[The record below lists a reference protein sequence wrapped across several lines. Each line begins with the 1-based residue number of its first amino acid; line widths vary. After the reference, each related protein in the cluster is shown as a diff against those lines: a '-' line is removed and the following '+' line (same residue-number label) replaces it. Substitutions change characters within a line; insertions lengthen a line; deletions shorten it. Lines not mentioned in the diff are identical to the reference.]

1 MPSLMMRR
9 PVALILPILMALTVL
24 LLPSASA
31 EPVNILEVGTYE
43 GSIGASE
50 SITFQWVLYNNDS
63 VPYLIEVDPVILNG
77 QDGMTA
83 RAVERYKALEPG
95 DHWTAA
101 VTVDA
106 SMGAATHRA
115 DLLVAF
121 RMTNMGDLSQV
132 TMVERSAA
140 VDVTALFEKGGTHI
154 FIWENNLPEPFNS
167 ALATFFIVLLS
178 WLGIASL
185 VHLAFFPLASRI
197 ARRSR
202 FGIAAR
208 LLRAIRTP
216 TLVIIVSYGLVDSL
230 DILNISADTHLALW
244 QMYEI
249 VVILTMAWMTY
260 RIFND
265 IVIDFAEKWALK
277 TETGIDDVLVPI
289 LHKLG
294 ILIIPVFAAGAAL
307 AVVGVDLTLAV
318 ASLGVVGLVVGLAA
332 QHSLGNLFSG
342 ILLML
347 DRPFKVGDVVKLDTG
362 EICRVR
368 KIGLRTTQ
376 LYNTFD
382 HDIIILP
389 NDMLANRKVENW
401 SRPDNRHSQGTEV
414 RVAYGS
420 DLEKVH
426 KLLLQVADEHP
437 DVIKEPGQM
446 PYVRTARLGETA
458 VDFKLWYWVDVPN
471 MWRVASDMRMAVEK
485 KLREEGIEIPFPQA
499 VVTLNDPR
507 SREE

>member
-1 MPSLMMRR
+1 MMRR
-9 PVALILPILMALTVL
+9 PVALILPILMVIAIL

-31 EPVNILEVGTYE
+31 DQVNIMEVGAYE
-43 GSIGASE
+43 GKIGASE
-50 SITFQWVLYNNDS
+50 SITFQWVLYNNDTA
-63 VPYLIEVDPVILNG
+63 PYLIEVIP
-77 QDGMTA
+77 TA
-83 RAVERYKALEPG
+83 EGRGDITVMAAETFKVLDPG
-95 DHWTAA
+95 DHWTVA

-106 SMGAATHRA
+106 SMGVITHRA
-115 DLLVAF
+115 DLTVAF
-121 RMTNMGDLSQV
+121 EMTNMNDPSLV
-132 TMVERSAA
+132 TIEERTAT
-140 VDVTALFEKGGTHI
+140 VDVTALFEKGGTKI
-154 FIWENNLPEPFNS
+154 FAWENELPAPFNS
-167 ALATFFIVLLS
+167 TLATFAIVLLI

-185 VHLAFFPLASRI
+185 VHLVVFPLSGRI
-197 ARRSR
+197 AKRSR
-202 FGIAAR
+202 FGLATR

-216 TLVIIVSYGLVDSL
+216 TLIMIISYGLVDSL
-230 DILNISADTHLALW
+230 DILNITADTHVALW
-244 QMYEI
+244 QIYEI
-249 VVILTMAWMTY
+249 IVILVLAWMTY

-277 TETGIDDVLVPI
+277 TETGVDDVLVPL

-294 ILIIPVFAAGAAL
+294 ILIIPLFAAGAAL

-342 ILLML
+342 LLLML
-347 DRPFKVGDVVKLDTG
+347 DRPFKIGDVVKLDTG

-420 DLEKVH
+420 DLERVH
-426 KLLLQVADEHP
+426 KLLLQVAEEHP

-458 VDFKLWYWVDVPN
+458 VDFKLWYWVDVKN

-499 VVTLNDPR
+499 VVTLNDPM

>member
-1 MPSLMMRR
+1 
-9 PVALILPILMALTVL
+9 
-24 LLPSASA
+24 
-31 EPVNILEVGTYE
+31 
-43 GSIGASE
+43 
-50 SITFQWVLYNNDS
+50 
-63 VPYLIEVDPVILNG
+63 
-77 QDGMTA
+77 
-83 RAVERYKALEPG
+83 
-95 DHWTAA
+95 
-101 VTVDA
+101 
-106 SMGAATHRA
+106 
-115 DLLVAF
+115 
-121 RMTNMGDLSQV
+121 MGDLSQV

-167 ALATFFIVLLS
+167 ALATFFIMLLS

-347 DRPFKVGDVVKLDTG
+347 DHPFKVGDVVKLDTG

-426 KLLLQVADEHP
+426 KLLLQVADG
-437 DVIKEPGQM
+437 DVIEPGRC
-446 PYVRTARLGETA
+446 YVRTARLGRQPWTSSCSTG
-458 VDFKLWYWVDVPN
+458 WTSPTCG
-471 MWRVASDMRMAVEK
+471 AS
-485 KLREEGIEIPFPQA
+485 PP
-499 VVTLNDPR
+499 T
-507 SREE
+507 